1 MIRMSLDKE
10 TVLPRDGRGDAA
22 VPEGPASGGGGGV
35 DRVGGVMMS
44 PHPPCLGPTGFT
56 GSLVLTEQ
64 PHPHGPK
71 TRSTHPLK
79 TKNGLQP
86 LHNNPQVFPPGQQQR
101 MGKRRYSL
109 GGSFKHPGFG
119 KRRRRANSDSQSDPV
134 LPSNFLLGGN
144 IFDPLNLNSLMDEE
158 VSRTLNAETPKSSP
172 LPARA
177 RDPVEILVPRDIT
190 DPLNLKSGGGEGEEG
205 GGVLVSPMKNRKR
218 HRNRHHGGGGGVG
231 AQPEPPTQA
240 EGSKVEA
247 GGDSGTGGEVLALFP
262 ASVSVTGELAA
273 VPEAPR
279 EGLSGSTVPQS
290 PLPYELN
297 TTINCRDE
305 VVPPILP
312 RRHTHPPLGSTSK
325 PRPHGDGGHRQR
337 KRRRTT
343 STRSDHSSVTPTP
356 ALTTAPPN
364 TFHTPLV
371 PGSGLRGQRSG
382 SVVGGQ
388 QQPQSSFRLK
398 PQKKK
403 NRFQH
408 GNYSRYYGYHGY
420 YGYRDGQVGRFEDP
434 RLGLLRP
441 DWFRGKTV
449 LDIGCSTGHLTLA
462 IARHFNPAHILGID
476 VDGRL
481 VHAARQNIRH
491 FLSERLT
498 QDARGREEGIG
509 ERGGESKQTAEQSE
523 GRTQSGTKMASGTA
537 EKKMEE
543 EGQNEE
549 CSALEELKRTLTLL
563 SPSSGSRGVGR
574 PLPPFPLSFR
584 VCRGPM
590 AAPPLFPLHPGPWNT
605 WNIPQQRLLHN
616 GPTHHLSFATSI
628 RLDRPQ
634 PTTPHQTPTSIR
646 LDRAQ
651 STNPHQTPTSIRLD
665 RPQPTTPHQTPTS
678 IRLDR
683 AQSTNPHQTP
693 TSIRLDRA
701 QSTTP
706 HHTPTSI
713 RLDRAQSTNPH
724 QTPTS
729 IRLDRAQSTTPH
741 QTPTSTRL
749 DRPQPTTPHQTREDN
764 PGPRTGSPPL
774 HRAQQQ
780 EQRSVYMEVFS
791 SVTHTSNRASLSLS
805 SLEVVW
811 LGGCSFSSGDYME
824 DRELCPHGDDV
835 TAGYDVILCLGV
847 TKWVQLH
854 GGDGGVVRMFRQIYT
869 HLRPGGILLLE
880 PQPWSSYCRS
890 KNITETTYRNYCDIR
905 LRPDNFCCYLT
916 STVGF
921 TCYRLLT
928 DTGFQRPIYL
938 FHKGPAPRK

>member
-22 VPEGPASGGGGGV
+22 VPEGPASGGGGREGGV

-56 GSLVLTEQ
+56 GSMVLTEQ

-71 TRSTHPLK
+71 TRSTQPLK

-86 LHNNPQVFPPGQQQR
+86 PHNNPQVFPPGQQQR

-119 KRRRRANSDSQSDPV
+119 KRRRRANSDIQSDPV

-144 IFDPLNLNSLMDEE
+144 IFDPLNLNSLLDEE
-158 VSRTLNAETPKSSP
+158 VSRALNAETPKSSP

-190 DPLNLKSGGGEGEEG
+190 DPLNLKSGGGEEG

-218 HRNRHHGGGGGVG
+218 HRNRHHGGGGGGGG
-231 AQPEPPTQA
+231 AQPEPPIQA

-247 GGDSGTGGEVLALFP
+247 GGDSGTGGEMLALFP
-262 ASVSVTGELAA
+262 ASVSVSVTGELAA
-273 VPEAPR
+273 VPEVPK
-279 EGLSGSTVPQS
+279 EGLSGSVVPQS

-325 PRPHGDGGHRQR
+325 PRPQGDGGHRQR

-382 SVVGGQ
+382 SVVVGQ
-388 QQPQSSFRLK
+388 QQAQSSFHQK

-462 IARHFNPAHILGID
+462 IARHFNPTHILGID

-498 QDARGREEGIG
+498 QDARGREEGMG
-509 ERGGESKQTAEQSE
+509 ERGGESKQKAETAEQSE

-543 EGQNEE
+543 EEEGQNEE
-549 CSALEELKRTLTLL
+549 CSALEELKRTLSLL
-563 SPSSGSRGVGR
+563 SPSSGPRGVGR

-584 VCRGPM
+584 VCRGPI
-590 AAPPLFPLHPGPWNT
+590 AAPPLFPPSPLAHGTPGTFPN
-605 WNIPQQRLLHN
+605 NV
-616 GPTHHLSFATSI
+616 SFIT
-628 RLDRPQ
+628 
-634 PTTPHQTPTSIR
+634 
-646 LDRAQ
+646 
-651 STNPHQTPTSIRLD
+651 
-665 RPQPTTPHQTPTS
+665 
-678 IRLDR
+678 
-683 AQSTNPHQTP
+683 
-693 TSIRLDRA
+693 
-701 QSTTP
+701 
-706 HHTPTSI
+706 
-713 RLDRAQSTNPH
+713 
-724 QTPTS
+724 
-729 IRLDRAQSTTPH
+729 
-741 QTPTSTRL
+741 
-749 DRPQPTTPHQTREDN
+749 
-764 PGPRTGSPPL
+764 
-774 HRAQQQ
+774 
-780 EQRSVYMEVFS
+780 
-791 SVTHTSNRASLSLS
+791 
-805 SLEVVW
+805 
-811 LGGCSFSSGDYME
+811 GDYME
-824 DRELCPHGDDV
+824 DREPCPHGGDV

-854 GGDGGVVRMFRQIYT
+854 GGDGGVVRLFRQIYT
-869 HLRPGGILLLE
+869 DLRPGGMLLLE